1 MKLKVSD
8 LAVKWLAGLTVLTLA
23 LGAVLGSPGTARAAN
38 KYEKPKT
45 YSQQTSSKNKG
56 STSKSAFSQPVP
68 TTQPSLAINE
78 EQAYRETLEWAFGK
92 LSDND
97 YKELKERIE
106 RASYKQQVIFEFAL
120 AIVAAE
126 AYYGKR
132 VKGAPM
138 SWARLQAWHDYDQAC
153 SQIGQQPMARYPDV
167 INDLDNALSEL
178 RLILDRSQT
187 FEDVYTQY
195 WSGPDHSFNTA
206 TYSDF
211 SVAVGKLYNGLKAVS
226 EERKR
231 QENPNKYKSD
241 YYNAGSDRDWDE
253 GGWAGLAY
261 GDMKG
266 YSSRLGAMPKLASQ
280 LREFPGFEEEY
291 ARTAKRFNKRLT
303 DAEATVIA
311 RAVLSYCAD
320 TNWDVD
326 PRLVMALVAAES
338 AFKPHA
344 VSSVGAM
351 GLGQLMPATARG
363 HGIKDAFDPVQ
374 NLYATVKYLERELYR
389 WRNSSNRVDLVLAAY
404 NAGPGAV
411 QKYKGV
417 PPYKETKNYI
427 KTVKKYYN
435 DFKTQD

>member
-1 MKLKVSD
+1 MF
-8 LAVKWLAGLTVLTLA
+8 VLT
-23 LGAVLGSPGTARAAN
+23 AVLLAAALAAPGSVLAAN
-38 KYEKPKT
+38 KYEKPST
-45 YSQQTSSKNKG
+45 YSGKTQSSQKLSK
-56 STSKSAFSQPVP
+56 SKSAFEQPVA
-68 TTQPSLAINE
+68 QPAAGINE

-92 LSDND
+92 LNDSD
-97 YKELKERIE
+97 YKELKVRIE
-106 RASYKQQVIFEFAL
+106 RASDKQQVIFEFAL

-138 SWARLQAWHDYDQAC
+138 SWARLQAWHDYDKAC

-187 FEDVYTQY
+187 FEEVYTQY

-206 TYSDF
+206 TYADF
-211 SVAVGKLYNGLKAVS
+211 SLAVGKLYNGLKSVS

-231 QENPNKYKSD
+231 RENPDKYKSD
-241 YYNAGSDRDWDE
+241 YYKDTPSNWEE

-266 YSSRLGAMPKLASQ
+266 YASRLGAMPKLASQ
-280 LREFPGFEEEY
+280 LREFPGYEEEY
-291 ARTAKRFNKRLT
+291 ARTAKRFNKKLT

-320 TNWDVD
+320 TDWSVD

-338 AFKPHA
+338 AFKPRA
-344 VSSVGAM
+344 VSRVGAM

-389 WRNSSNRVDLVLAAY
+389 WRKSGNRVDLVLAAY

-427 KTVKKYYN
+427 RTVKKYYN
-435 DFKTQD
+435 DFKTTD